1 MGIRDMNGI
10 SSKIYTRRGDR
21 GETRLLSGEKVKK
34 DDLRV
39 KTYGSLD
46 ELQSHLGVALSLA
59 RNEAVS
65 SICLGIQDDIF
76 LASSELASTPGT
88 LSRLKRRIGEKD
100 VGRLEDSIDALTS
113 FHGQPSRF
121 VVPIMS
127 QASAML
133 NVARAVCRRCER
145 LLVTLNRQTSEYR
158 ELIVYFNRLSDL
170 LFMLAWSLEVKAVV
184 ENIVHDLIENA
195 PG

>member
-1 MGIRDMNGI
+1 MNGI
-10 SSKIYTRRGDR
+10 SRKIYTRRGDR

-46 ELQSHLGVALSLA
+46 ELQSHLGVALSLT
-59 RNEAVS
+59 RDESVR

-76 LASSELASTPGT
+76 LASSELASTPGA

-100 VGRLEDSIDALTS
+100 VGRLEDSIDELTAL
-113 FHGQPSRF
+113 HGQPSRF

-127 QASAML
+127 QASAVL
-133 NVARAVCRRCER
+133 NVARALCRRCER
-145 LLVTLNRQTSEYR
+145 LIVTLNRQTSEYR

-184 ENIVHDLIENA
+184 EDVVHDLIEHA

>member
-1 MGIRDMNGI
+1 MNGI
-10 SSKIYTRRGDR
+10 SSKIYTRRGDQ

-39 KTYGSLD
+39 KAYGSLD
-46 ELQSHLGVALSLA
+46 ELQSHLGVALSLT
-59 RNEAVS
+59 RNESVR

-100 VGRLEDSIDALTS
+100 VGRLEDSIDELTAL
-113 FHGQPSRF
+113 HGQPSRF

-127 QASAML
+127 QASTMF

-145 LLVTLNRQTSEYR
+145 LLVTLNRQSSEYR

-170 LFMLAWSLEVKAVV
+170 LFMLSWSLEVKTVV
-184 ENIVHDLIENA
+184 ENAVHDLIEHA

>member
-1 MGIRDMNGI
+1 MNGI
-10 SSKIYTRRGDR
+10 SGKIYTRRGDQ

-46 ELQSHLGVALSLA
+46 ELQSHLGVALSLT
-59 RNEAVS
+59 RNESVR

-76 LASSELASTPGT
+76 LASSELASTLGA
-88 LSRLKRRIGEKD
+88 LSRLKRSIGEKD
-100 VGRLEDSIDALTS
+100 VGRLEDWIDELTAL
-113 FHGQPSRF
+113 HGQPSRF
-121 VVPIMS
+121 VVPILS
-127 QASAML
+127 QGSAML

-145 LLVTLNRQTSEYR
+145 LIVTLNQQTGEYR
-158 ELIVYFNRLSDL
+158 ELLVYFNRLSDL
-170 LFMLAWSLEVKAVV
+170 LFMLSWSLEVKTVV
-184 ENIVHDLIENA
+184 EDVVHDLIEYA